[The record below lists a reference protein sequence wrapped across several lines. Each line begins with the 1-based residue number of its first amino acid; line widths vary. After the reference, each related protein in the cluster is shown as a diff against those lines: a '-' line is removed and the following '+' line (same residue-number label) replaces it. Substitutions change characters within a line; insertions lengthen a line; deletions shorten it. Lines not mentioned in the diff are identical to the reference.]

1 VSAEISRNRRRL
13 AALGGFCL
21 FWGALLAAVGFP
33 PLFVVVVLGG
43 IVLIAAIHVEGRRT
57 AVTLSPHAR
66 RASTWL
72 RRGGR
77 AAGGTAAAVSH
88 SASARVSRMDW
99 QAHRAAA
106 RNRVQTAARA
116 AERAAAATGSAA
128 TAASRRLA
136 ATSGAAAA
144 SVADVQRRQT
154 AAREARRLNEQAAAL
169 RQEGNPE
176 LALEVGERALRL
188 VREAGDRHG
197 EALTLNGIGLA
208 QARTG
213 DEVGAL
219 DSYETAVTLL
229 SDLGDRHGAGLVL
242 ANLGAL
248 HKGQGDD
255 EQARAAW
262 VDALERLEPGTPEH
276 ERTEQQLRIAS

>member
-1 VSAEISRNRRRL
+1 MSAEISRNRRRL

-21 FWGALLAAVGFP
+21 FWGALLVAIGFP

-43 IVLIAAIHVEGRRT
+43 IVLVGAIHVEGPRT
-57 AVTLSPHAR
+57 AAALSPHAH

-72 RRGGR
+72 RDGGR
-77 AAGGTAAAVSH
+77 AAGGTAGAVSH
-88 SASARVSRMDW
+88 RASARVSRIDW
-99 QAHRAAA
+99 ESLRASGRLRAQNAA
-106 RNRVQTAARA
+106 RIGASAASA
-116 AERAAAATGSAA
+116 TGAAATA
-128 TAASRRLA
+128 TSRRLA
-136 ATSGAAAA
+136 AASGAAATSIGDA
-144 SVADVQRRQT
+144 QRRHA

-169 RQEGNPE
+169 RHEGKPE
-176 LALEVGERALRL
+176 LALEVGERALQL

-213 DEVGAL
+213 DEIGAL

-229 SDLGDRHGAGLVL
+229 SELGDRHAAGLVL

-248 HKGQGDD
+248 HKGQGDE

>member
-1 VSAEISRNRRRL
+1 VSAETSRNRRRL

-21 FWGALLAAVGFP
+21 FWGALLVAIGFP

-43 IVLIAAIHVEGRRT
+43 IVLVAAIHVEGPR
-57 AVTLSPHAR
+57 AVVALSPQAR
-66 RASTWL
+66 RATTWL
-72 RRGGR
+72 GRGGR
-77 AAGGTAAAVSH
+77 AAGGTAGAVSQK
-88 SASARVSRMDW
+88 ASARVSRIDW
-99 QAHRAAA
+99 QALGAAGRSRVESAA
-106 RNRVQTAARA
+106 RV
-116 AERAAAATGSAA
+116 AERAASATGAAA
-128 TAASRRLA
+128 TATSRRLA
-136 ATSGAAAA
+136 SVSGAAAA
-144 SVADVQRRQT
+144 SVGDVQRRHT
-154 AAREARRLNEQAAAL
+154 AGREARRLNEQAAAL
-169 RQEGNPE
+169 RHEGKPE

-229 SDLGDRHGAGLVL
+229 SQLGDRHGAGLVL

-248 HKGQGDD
+248 HKGHGDD

>member
-1 VSAEISRNRRRL
+1 MSAEISRNRRRL
-13 AALGGFCL
+13 AALGAFCL
-21 FWGALLAAVGFP
+21 FWGALLVAIGFP
-33 PLFVVVVLGG
+33 PLLVLVVLGG
-43 IVLIAAIHVEGRRT
+43 ILLVAGIHAEGPRT
-57 AVTLSPHAR
+57 VVALSPHVFRATAR
-66 RASTWL
+66 L

-77 AAGGTAAAVSH
+77 AAGASAGAVSQK
-88 SASARVSRMDW
+88 ASAGVFRIDW
-99 QAHRAAA
+99 QALGAAG
-106 RNRVQTAARA
+106 RNRVQSAARV
-116 AERAAAATGSAA
+116 AERAASATGAAA
-128 TAASRRLA
+128 TATSRRVA
-136 ATSGAAAA
+136 AASGAAAA
-144 SVADVQRRQT
+144 SLGDVQRRQT

-169 RQEGNPE
+169 RHEGKPE

-188 VREAGDRHG
+188 VRKAGDRHG

-229 SDLGDRHGAGLVL
+229 SELGDRHGAGLVL

-248 HKGQGDD
+248 HKGHGDD